1 MTGDL
6 GRAGRI
12 GAWVALALVAL
23 TACNA
28 APAATAGGGTTGAQA
43 TPMSA
48 AVRAATDRSGVQQ
61 DKLTLQGGEQVRR
74 LSLGTGFNHVAVSR
88 VGPDGKPVVG
98 CVDSPAEAEAF
109 LSAGRQGAG
118 Q

>member
-12 GAWVALALVAL
+12 GAWVALALIAL

-28 APAATAGGGTTGAQA
+28 APAGTAAGGAAGAQP
-43 TPMSA
+43 TPIGE
-48 AVRAATDRSGVQQ
+48 AVRAATDRSGMQQ
-61 DKLTLQGGEQVRR
+61 GKLTLQGGEQVRR
-74 LSLGTGFNHVAVSR
+74 LSLGTGFNHAAVSR
-88 VGPDGKPVVG
+88 VGPDGKPVVS

-109 LSAGRQGAG
+109 LKAGRQGAA

>member
-12 GAWVALALVAL
+12 GAWVALALMAL

-28 APAATAGGGTTGAQA
+28 APAATAAGGTAGGSPVAD
-43 TPMSA
+43 
-48 AVRAATDRSGVQQ
+48 AVQVATDRSGIQQ
-61 DKLTLQGGEQVRR
+61 GKATLPGGQSLRR
-74 LSLGTGFNHVAVSR
+74 LSLGTGFNHVALSR
-88 VGPDGKPVVG
+88 VGPDGKPVVS
-98 CVDSPAEAEAF
+98 CVDGPAEAEAF
-109 LSAGRQGAG
+109 LKAGRQGAG

>member
-12 GAWVALALVAL
+12 GAGVALALMAL

-28 APAATAGGGTTGAQA
+28 EGARP
-43 TPMSA
+43 TPVSA
-48 AVRAATDRSGVQQ
+48 AVRAATDRSGMQQ
-61 DKLTLQGGEQVRR
+61 GKLTLQGGEQVRR

-109 LSAGRQGAG
+109 LAAGRQGAG

>member
-12 GAWVALALVAL
+12 GAGVALTLMAL

-28 APAATAGGGTTGAQA
+28 APTGTASGGTAAAQP
-43 TPMSA
+43 TPVSA
-48 AVRAATDRSGVQQ
+48 AVRAATDRSGMQQ
-61 DKLTLQGGEQVRR
+61 GKLTLQGGEQVRR

>member
-6 GRAGRI
+6 GRI
-12 GAWVALALVAL
+12 GAWTALALIAL
-23 TACNA
+23 IGCNA
-28 APAATAGGGTTGAQA
+28 APAGAAGGGTAGAQP
-43 TPMSA
+43 TPLGA
-48 AVRAATDRSGVQQ
+48 AVGAATDRSGMQRS
-61 DKLTLQGGEQVRR
+61 TMAMEGGGQVRR

-88 VGPDGKPVVG
+88 VGPDGKPQVS

-109 LSAGRQGAG
+109 LKSGRQGAA

>member
-1 MTGDL
+1 MTEDL

-12 GAWVALALVAL
+12 GAWVALTLSAL

-28 APAATAGGGTTGAQA
+28 APAAPAAAGTAGAQR
-43 TPMSA
+43 TPVA
-48 AVRAATDRSGVQQ
+48 EAVRAATDRSGVQQ
-61 DKLTLQGGEQVRR
+61 GTLTLESGERIRR
-74 LSLGTGFNHVAVSR
+74 LSLGTGFNHAAVSR
-88 VGPDGKPVVG
+88 VGPDGKAVVG

-109 LSAGRQGAG
+109 LKAGRQGAG